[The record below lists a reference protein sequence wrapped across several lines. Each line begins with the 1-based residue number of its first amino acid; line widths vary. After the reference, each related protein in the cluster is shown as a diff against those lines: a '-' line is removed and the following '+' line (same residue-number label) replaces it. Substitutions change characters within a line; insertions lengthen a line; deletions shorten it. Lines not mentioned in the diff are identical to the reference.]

1 MAKPVPPR
9 RFDGRFEG
17 RVPKRLAVELSR
29 PNESVPKEM
38 TFTENVS
45 ARGARV
51 NTVQRWKPGARLLLT
66 FPENGIRSLGR
77 VVYCHRVESGNFALG
92 LELPWQVQRWQM
104 LW

>member
-1 MAKPVPPR
+1 VR
-9 RFDGRFEG
+9 
-17 RVPKRLAVELSR
+17 
-29 PNESVPKEM
+29 
-38 TFTENVS
+38 
-45 ARGARV
+45 
-51 NTVQRWKPGARLLLT
+51 RWKPGARLLLT